1 MYTLTYSDKF
11 TKQIKKL
18 DRGMQGRIVSSLE
31 RCRIR
36 PYSHAKKMLGSPY
49 FGLRVGVYRVIIDI
63 QKNQLRILVIMMG
76 HRKDIYKKIK

>member
-1 MYTLTYSDKF
+1 MYDIDFSKHAE
-11 TKQIKKL
+11 KQFYKL
-18 DRGMQGRIVSSLE
+18 EKNMQERIATVLQ
-31 RCRIR
+31 RCRLR
-36 PYSHAKKMLGSPY
+36 PHSHAKKMLGSPY